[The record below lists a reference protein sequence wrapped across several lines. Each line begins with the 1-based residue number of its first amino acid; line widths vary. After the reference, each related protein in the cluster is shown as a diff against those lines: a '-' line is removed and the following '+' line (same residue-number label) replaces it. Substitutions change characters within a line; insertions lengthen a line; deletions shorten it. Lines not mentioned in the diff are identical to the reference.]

1 MRRSLRWSVT
11 ACLVAVSAVAGP
23 VAAVRP
29 SASSAVAVSPAH
41 THVAF
46 HRVTGGLSNPVFVA
60 SAQDGANRLYVVEQG
75 GTVRVVTKGQVHAT
89 VYLDVRSEVA
99 CCGEQGLLSIAFHP
113 HFSRHPFVYVAYTR
127 ASDGAL
133 QVSRF
138 RATGGGATHV
148 LAGSERHIIT
158 VPHPSQSNHNAGQL
172 LFTPGGMLLISTGD
186 GGGGGD
192 PFDNARNLTSLSGKL
207 LRLDV
212 DRSCGGHH
220 YCIPRSN
227 PFPHSASANK
237 RTVFDWGLRNPWRLS
252 IDRADGRL
260 WMADVGQ
267 DEWEEIDHVRL
278 RGGKDF
284 GWSCREGMHSYNSS
298 RCTIGGKPR
307 QMTGPLREYHH
318 DAANG
323 VNRCAVIGGYAYHGP
338 RYRFAHGLYVFGDY
352 CTGELWALG
361 PTSTGGWSRAKVGDI
376 GHTYSITGF
385 GQSDSGEI
393 YVVTQDGTLYHLVFS
408 RTG

>member
-1 MRRSLRWSVT
+1 
-11 ACLVAVSAVAGP
+11 
-23 VAAVRP
+23 
-29 SASSAVAVSPAH
+29 
-41 THVAF
+41 
-46 HRVTGGLSNPVFVA
+46 VTGGLSNPVFAA

-75 GTVRVVTKGQVHAT
+75 GTVRVVTKGHVHARL
-89 VYLDVRSEVA
+89 YLDVRNAVA
-99 CCGEQGLLSIAFHP
+99 CCGEQGLLSVAFHP

-133 QVSRF
+133 EVARF

-148 LAGSERHIIT
+148 LGGSKRHIIT
-158 VPHPSQSNHNAGQL
+158 VPHPGQSNHNAGQL

-192 PFDNARNLTSLSGKL
+192 AFDNARNLTSLSGKL

-212 DRSCGGHH
+212 DRSCGNHH
-220 YCIPRSN
+220 YCIPPNN
-227 PFPHSASANK
+227 PFPHSSSANK
-237 RTVFDWGLRNPWRLS
+237 RTVLDWGLRNPWRMS
-252 IDRADGRL
+252 VDRADGRL
-260 WMADVGQ
+260 WLADVGQ

-307 QMTGPLREYHH
+307 HMIRPLREYHH
-318 DAANG
+318 DTANG
-323 VNRCAVIGGYAYHGP
+323 VTRCAVIGGYAYHGP
-338 RYRFAHGLYVFGDY
+338 RYPFAHGLYVFGDY
-352 CTGELWALG
+352 CTGELWAIG
-361 PTSTGGWSRAKVGDI
+361 RTSTGGWSRAKVGDI
-376 GHTYSITGF
+376 GQTYSITGF
-385 GQSDSGEI
+385 GQSDSGEL
-393 YVVTQDGTLYHLVFS
+393 YAVTQGGSLYHLALS